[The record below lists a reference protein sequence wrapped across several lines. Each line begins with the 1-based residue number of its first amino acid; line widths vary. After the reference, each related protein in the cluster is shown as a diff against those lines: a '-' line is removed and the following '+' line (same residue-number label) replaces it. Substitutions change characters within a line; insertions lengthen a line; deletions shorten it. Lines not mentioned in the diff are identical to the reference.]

1 MVLIDCG
8 LKQGGNVC
16 EEDNYADFPYD
27 PKTADVL
34 IVTHAHLDH
43 IGRIPKL
50 VRDGFSGA
58 IYSTEATRDLA
69 EVMFADA
76 VGILALEAERCGKS
90 PLYEQGDIEHAL
102 LRWHV
107 VDYHIPTDIGDN
119 VSFSFLD
126 AGHILGSA
134 MVRFERE
141 GRVLVCTGDLGNSPD
156 TLLRDTESIQGA
168 NYLLTESVYGDR
180 NHEGRD
186 HRRDVL
192 REAIEEVRTS
202 RGVLVIP
209 SFSLQRTQVLLSEI
223 GALVASG
230 MQPIPVFLDSPL
242 AISVLDI
249 YRKHTALFNDAA
261 QKLMQT
267 RDIFDFSG
275 LHTTMDVH
283 DSSAITEAPNPKVII
298 AGAGMSHGGRVRM
311 HELHYLPE
319 KNATILFVGYQAVGS
334 LGRRIKDGAKKVEI
348 DGTWVKVRARVREVH
363 GYSAH
368 KDGEHILTFI
378 EEAQGSLEKIFVA
391 MGEPRSALFLTQR
404 IRDFLGLDAIAPA
417 AGETHEI
424 SF

>member
-1 MVLIDCG
+1 
-8 LKQGGNVC
+8 
-16 EEDNYADFPYD
+16 
-27 PKTADVL
+27 
-34 IVTHAHLDH
+34 
-43 IGRIPKL
+43 
-50 VRDGFSGA
+50 
-58 IYSTEATRDLA
+58 
-69 EVMFADA
+69 MFADA

-102 LRWHV
+102 SRWRV
-107 VDYHIPTDIGDN
+107 VDYHVPTDIGDN

-134 MVRFERE
+134 MVRFERA
-141 GRVLVCTGDLGNSPD
+141 GKVLVCTGDLGNSPD
-156 TLLRDTESIQGA
+156 TLLRDTESIKGA

-186 HRRDVL
+186 HRREVL

-223 GALVASG
+223 GVLIASG
-230 MQPIPVFLDSPL
+230 MQPIPIFLDSPL

-249 YRKHTALFNDAA
+249 YRKHAALFNDAA

-298 AGAGMSHGGRVRM
+298 AGAGMSHGGRVRT
-311 HELHYLPE
+311 HELHYLPDR
-319 KNATILFVGYQAVGS
+319 NATILFVGYQAVGS

-368 KDGEHILTFI
+368 KDGEHILAFI
-378 EEAQGSLEKIFVA
+378 EEAQDSLEKIFVA

-404 IRDFLGLDAIAPA
+404 IRDFLGLDAVAPA
-417 AGETHEI
+417 AGEIHEI